1 MNAAVRPMRAAPN
14 ATFQPGRR
22 TMQTTTTTAATTNA
36 REKAETKVK
45 ALVDTA
51 ADVAMT
57 WAKFG
62 LSVGRQALENNAK
75 TLHLAAESLGKLAAA
90 LEAKKAAEA
99 APAEPK
105 VEETKAEEP
114 KVEA

>member
-1 MNAAVRPMRAAPN
+1 
-14 ATFQPGRR
+14 
-22 TMQTTTTTAATTNA
+22 MQTTTTTQATTTP

-51 ADVAMT
+51 VDVGVS
-57 WAKFG
+57 WAKLG

-75 TLHLAAESLGKLAAA
+75 TLHLAAESLGKLAAV

-99 APAEPK
+99 VTA
-105 VEETKAEEP
+105 VETKDTEP
-114 KVEA
+114 TVVEAPKTEA